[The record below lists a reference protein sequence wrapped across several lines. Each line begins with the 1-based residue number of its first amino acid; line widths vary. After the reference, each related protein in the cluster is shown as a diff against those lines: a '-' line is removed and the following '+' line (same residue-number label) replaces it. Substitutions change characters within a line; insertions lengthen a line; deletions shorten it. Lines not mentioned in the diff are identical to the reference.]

1 MDRKN
6 WEYKKLGDVAVV
18 SAGQGAPQGDECY
31 CDDGTPFIKAGN
43 LEALVN
49 GLPES
54 EVQKVSEEVALS
66 HRLKKYKAGSVL
78 FAKSGMSCLKGW
90 IYTLKQDCY
99 VVSHLAIVT
108 PIDSLMLSSFLNY
121 YFIFHKPGR
130 IEEGSDYPSISLED
144 IKSLR
149 IPVPSMDDQ
158 LRVAEDLNCLNDM
171 LSLKKKQLQE
181 FNNLAQAMFYDMFG
195 DPMLNDKKWAKKRLA
210 DIGKV
215 TTGNTPSR
223 RIDEYYNKEYMEWIK
238 TDNIQKDALYPS
250 KAKEYLSE
258 VGVKKGR
265 FVKEGSLLVSCIAG
279 SLSSIGNVCITDRA
293 VAFNQQI
300 NAITPNQSVLPIFL
314 YYLIRYSGEYIR
326 DNSSM
331 DVKHILTKA
340 KFESLSFPVPPL
352 KLQQQFEAQIK
363 GIEIQKD
370 LVQQSIAEMQ
380 HMLDYKMD
388 YYFG

>member
-1 MDRKN
+1 MERKN
-6 WEYKKLGDVAVV
+6 WEYKKLGAVAAV
-18 SAGQGAPQGDECY
+18 SAGQGAPQGEECY
-31 CDDGTPFIKAGN
+31 CNDGTPFIKAGN

-66 HRLKKYKAGSVL
+66 HKLKKYQAGSVL

-108 PIDSLMLSSFLNY
+108 PINSQMLSSFLNY
-121 YFIFHKPGR
+121 YFRFHKPGR
-130 IEEGSDYPSISLED
+130 MHEDDDYPSLSLED

-158 LRVAEDLNCLNDM
+158 LKVVGDLNCLNDM
-171 LSLKKKQLQE
+171 LSLKNKQLQE
-181 FNNLAQAMFYDMFG
+181 FNNFEQSLFYDMFG
-195 DPMLNDKKWAKKRLA
+195 DPMLNDKKWKKKKLA
-210 DIGKV
+210 DLGKV

-223 RIDEYYNKEYMEWIK
+223 RVEEYYNKDYMEWIK
-238 TDNIQKDALYPS
+238 TDNIQKESLYPS
-250 KAKEYLSE
+250 KAKEFLSE
-258 VGVKKGR
+258 MGIKKGR
-265 FVKEGSLLVSCIAG
+265 FVEKGSLLVSCIAG
-279 SLSSIGNVCITDRA
+279 SLSSIGNVCITDRT

-314 YYLIRYSGEYIR
+314 YYLIRYLGEYIR
-326 DNSSM
+326 DNSSTGM
-331 DVKHILTKA
+331 KHILTKA

-352 KLQQQFEAQIK
+352 ELQQQFEEKINE
-363 GIEIQKD
+363 IIIQKD
-370 LVQQSIAEMQ
+370 IVQQCITETQ
-380 HMLDYKMD
+380 RLLDYKMD
-388 YYFG
+388 YYFE

>member
-6 WEYKKLGDVAVV
+6 WEYKKLDAVAAV
-18 SAGQGAPQGDECY
+18 SAGQGAPQGEECY

-54 EVQKVSEEVALS
+54 KVQKVSEEVALS

-90 IYTLKQDCY
+90 IYSLKQDCY

-108 PIDSLMLSSFLNY
+108 PIDSLMSSSFLNY
-121 YFIFHKPGR
+121 YFRFHKPGK
-130 IEEGSDYPSISLED
+130 IQEGSDYPSISLED

-149 IPVPSMDDQ
+149 IPAPSMDDQ
-158 LRVAEDLNCLNDM
+158 LKVVGDLDCLNDM

-181 FNNLAQAMFYDMFG
+181 LKMLEQSLFHDMFG
-195 DPMLNDKKWAKKRLA
+195 DPMLNDKKWKKKKLA
-210 DIGKV
+210 DLGKV

-223 RIDEYYNKEYMEWIK
+223 RVDEYYNKDYMEWIK
-238 TDNIQKDALYPS
+238 TDNIQKDSLYPS

-258 VGVKKGR
+258 VGVEKGR
-265 FVKEGSLLVSCIAG
+265 SVGEGSLLVSCIAG
-279 SLSSIGNVCITDRA
+279 SLSSIGNVCVTDRT

-326 DNSSM
+326 DNSSTGM
-331 DVKHILTKA
+331 KHILTKT
-340 KFESLSFPVPPL
+340 KFESLLFPVPPL
-352 KLQQQFEAQIK
+352 MLQQQFADKINEI
-363 GIEIQKD
+363 IIQKN
-370 LVQQSIAEMQ
+370 LVQQCITETQ
-380 HMLDYKMD
+380 HLLDYKMD

>member
-1 MDRKN
+1 
-6 WEYKKLGDVAVV
+6 
-18 SAGQGAPQGDECY
+18 
-31 CDDGTPFIKAGN
+31 
-43 LEALVN
+43 
-49 GLPES
+49 
-54 EVQKVSEEVALS
+54 
-66 HRLKKYKAGSVL
+66 
-78 FAKSGMSCLKGW
+78 MSCLKGW

-108 PIDSLMLSSFLNY
+108 PLDTLMSSSFLNY
-121 YFIFHKPGR
+121 CFHIHKPGS
-130 IEEGSDYPSISLED
+130 IHKDSAYPSVSLED

-158 LRVAEDLNCLNDM
+158 LRVVEDLNCLNDM
-171 LSLKKKQLQE
+171 LSLKKKQLNE
-181 FNNLAQAMFYDMFG
+181 FNNLAQSLFYDMFG
-195 DPMLNDKKWAKKRLA
+195 DPMLNDKNWNKKKLA
-210 DIGKV
+210 DLGKV

-223 RIDEYYNKEYMEWIK
+223 RIDEYYNKDYMEWIK

-258 VGVKKGR
+258 VGVEKGR
-265 FVKEGSLLVSCIAG
+265 FVEEGSLLVSCIAG
-279 SLSSIGNVCITDRA
+279 SLSSIGNVCITDRT

-326 DNSSM
+326 DNSSTGM
-331 DVKHILTKA
+331 KHILTKA
-340 KFESLSFPVPPL
+340 KFESLSFPVPTL
-352 KLQQQFEAQIK
+352 KLQQQFEDKIK
-363 GIEIQKD
+363 EIEIQKD

-380 HMLDYKMD
+380 RLLDYKMD

>member
-6 WEYKKLGDVAVV
+6 WDYKKLGDVAVV
-18 SAGQGAPQGDECY
+18 SAGQGAPQGEECY

-54 EVQKVSEEVALS
+54 EVQKVSEGVALS

-108 PIDSLMLSSFLNY
+108 PLDTLMSSSFLNY
-121 YFIFHKPGR
+121 YFHIHKPGS
-130 IEEGSDYPSISLED
+130 IHKDSAYPSVSLED

-149 IPVPSMDDQ
+149 IPVPSLDDQ
-158 LRVAEDLNCLNDM
+158 LRVVEDLNCLNDM
-171 LSLKKKQLQE
+171 LSLKKKQLNE
-181 FNNLAQAMFYDMFG
+181 FNNLAQSLFYDMFG
-195 DPMLNDKKWAKKRLA
+195 DPMLNDKNWNKKKLA
-210 DIGKV
+210 DLGKV

-223 RIDEYYNKEYMEWIK
+223 RIDEYYNKDYMEWIK

-258 VGVKKGR
+258 VGVEKGR
-265 FVKEGSLLVSCIAG
+265 FVEEGSLLVSCIAG
-279 SLSSIGNVCITDRA
+279 SLSSIGNVCITDRT

-326 DNSSM
+326 DNSSTGM
-331 DVKHILTKA
+331 KHILTKA
-340 KFESLSFPVPPL
+340 KFESLSFPVPTL
-352 KLQQQFEAQIK
+352 KLQQQFEDKIK
-363 GIEIQKD
+363 EIEIQKD

-380 HMLDYKMD
+380 RLLDYKMD

>member
-6 WEYKKLGDVAVV
+6 WEYKKLDAVAAV
-18 SAGQGAPQGDECY
+18 SAGQGAPQGEECY

-43 LEALVN
+43 LETLVN

-54 EVQKVSEEVALS
+54 KVQKVSEEVALS

-108 PIDSLMLSSFLNY
+108 PIDSLMSSSFLNY

-158 LRVAEDLNCLNDM
+158 LKVVEDLDCLKDM

-181 FNNLAQAMFYDMFG
+181 FNKYEQSLFYDMFG
-195 DPMLNDKKWAKKRLA
+195 DPLLNDKKWKKKKLA
-210 DIGKV
+210 DLGKV
-215 TTGNTPSR
+215 KTGNTPSR
-223 RIDEYYNKEYMEWIK
+223 RVDEYYNKEYMEWIK
-238 TDNIQKDALYPS
+238 TDNIQKESLYPS
-250 KAKEYLSE
+250 EAKEYLSE
-258 VGVKKGR
+258 VGVEKGR
-265 FVKEGSLLVSCIAG
+265 FVEEGSLLVSCIAG
-279 SLSSIGNVCITDRA
+279 SLSSIGNVCVTDRD

-326 DNSSM
+326 DNSSTGM
-331 DVKHILTKA
+331 KHILTKT

-352 KLQQQFEAQIK
+352 NLQQQFVDKINEI
-363 GIEIQKD
+363 IIQKN
-370 LVQQSIAEMQ
+370 LVQKCITETQKL
-380 HMLDYKMD
+380 LDYKMD